1 MEERRER
8 WWSKHK
14 SAEEARGCGGEW
26 RGRRAI
32 RLARKARGGGV
43 GEEWRELISIDHRRQ
58 LHYQHLLDTR
68 WIHKLLPLACSRL
81 TVHVRAC
88 VRTWWITFK
97 VDLARGCQSDGFNP
111 VRFDFHPSRIH
122 VKKPQLRPWFPIY
135 WHTEPYCNQ
144 TSLIPLLWNSFVL
157 TRNYCTWMRLLSAS
171 QQRVLRAHSWIN
183 EPGCWDVSGR
193 EAAKSSERS
202 SRTDR
207 SLLENEEGRNKET
220 K

>member
-14 SAEEARGCGGEW
+14 SAEEAGGV
-26 RGRRAI
+26 GVRREME
-32 RLARKARGGGV
+32 REECDKTGKESRRGGG

-81 TVHVRAC
+81 SADFASAC
-88 VRTWWITFK
+88 
-97 VDLARGCQSDGFNP
+97 FNP
-111 VRFDFHPSRIH
+111 VRLDFHLSRIH
-122 VKKPQLRPWFPIY
+122 VELQIRPRFPNY
-135 WHTEPYCNQ
+135 WRKEPFWNQ
-144 TSLIPLLWNSFVL
+144 TLIPLLWNSFVL
-157 TRNYCTWMRLLSAS
+157 TRNNCTWMRLLSAS
-171 QQRVLRAHSWIN
+171 QQRALRAHSWIN

-193 EAAKSSERS
+193 EASKSSQRS

-207 SLLENEEGRNKET
+207 WLLENEEGRNKET